1 MDDKERTARNFN
13 FFSTLPPALQNQLE
27 VDVPQQQV
35 QRRLTAEN
43 KAPAPPPINEL
54 FR

>member
-13 FFSTLPPALQNQLE
+13 FFSSLPPALQNQLE
-27 VDVPQQQV
+27 V

-43 KAPAPPPINEL
+43 KAPVPPPINEL

>member
-27 VDVPQQQV
+27 V
-35 QRRLTAEN
+35 QRWLTAEN